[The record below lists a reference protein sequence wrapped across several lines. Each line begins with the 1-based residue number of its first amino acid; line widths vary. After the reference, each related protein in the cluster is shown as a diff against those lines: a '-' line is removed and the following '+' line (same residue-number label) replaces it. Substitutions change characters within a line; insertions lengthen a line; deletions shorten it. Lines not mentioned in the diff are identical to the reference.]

1 MKQEQA
7 NRPDK
12 KSPCRKSLRQ
22 GLFFRPLTSGT
33 QRPVYSTATPRANVR
48 NASNSAGEIASG

>member
-12 KSPCRKSLRQ
+12 KGPCRRDFRQ
-22 GLFFRPLTSGT
+22 GLCFRPLTSGT